1 MQTTIH
7 LIDAT
12 IKANQGAE
20 MLPIIM
26 RDLANLLRPCPEC
39 SHFTCMVH
47 GSRKMSRFSE
57 VIRNLDDENGNDGGI
72 LIDTEPVIA
81 FPDDSRS
88 LELLFHI
95 DAIGDGNAILRL
107 QIRETTGKRNVV
119 NRRQVPCSI

>member
-12 IKANQGAE
+12 IKANQGAD
-20 MLPIIM
+20 MLPMII

-39 SHFTCMVH
+39 GHFTCMVH
-47 GSRKMSRFSE
+47 GSRSMSRFSDM
-57 VIRNLDDENGNDGGI
+57 IRDGDINNNDGI

-88 LELLFHI
+88 LEMLFHI
-95 DAIGDGNAILRL
+95 DAIGDGNAILKL
-107 QIRETTGKRNVV
+107 NIRETTGRRNVV
-119 NRRQVPCSI
+119 NRRQVPCTR